1 MLKKTIFVSNK
12 SSLTTQNLQL
22 CIKSELRESSIPIED
37 IGFLV
42 IDHPEVFLSM
52 PTLNLLVENNSSVI
66 VCGKNHL
73 PNGMF
78 LSLNAHHVQQEI
90 FRNQIEAGLPL
101 KKNLW

>member
-66 VCGKNHL
+66 VC
-73 PNGMF
+73 
-78 LSLNAHHVQQEI
+78 
-90 FRNQIEAGLPL
+90 
-101 KKNLW
+101 